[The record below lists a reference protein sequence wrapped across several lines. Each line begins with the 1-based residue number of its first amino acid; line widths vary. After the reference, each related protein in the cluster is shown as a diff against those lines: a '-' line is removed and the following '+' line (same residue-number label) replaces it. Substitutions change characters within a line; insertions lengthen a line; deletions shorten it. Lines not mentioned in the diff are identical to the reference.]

1 MTSGK
6 RLYVAILSM
15 GLCLIPW
22 SARAG
27 GNGMITEP
35 PPSVHRFL
43 DARNI
48 GLQAINIAIMAAD
61 IASTKRALQVPGARE
76 ANPLTGSQGGILAL
90 KIAGVGAGLGV
101 AYMMHRTG
109 HHKAERVIP
118 VIFGAPSALAAIHNA
133 GIHR

>member
-1 MTSGK
+1 
-6 RLYVAILSM
+6 
-15 GLCLIPW
+15 
-22 SARAG
+22 
-27 GNGMITEP
+27 MITEP
-35 PPSVHRFL
+35 PPPVHRFL

-61 IASTKRALQVPGARE
+61 IASTRRALQVPGARE
-76 ANPLTGSQGGILAL
+76 ANPLAGSQGGVLAL

-109 HHKAERVIP
+109 HHKAERLVP
-118 VIFGAPSALAAIHNA
+118 VIFGTPSALAAIHNA